1 MVFHLGIFTLA
12 PDCDA
17 WCCPNLGSACYPRLW
32 EESPQRCIFQAKG
45 WVSKSCSFLMSHLF
59 FKYLHQP
66 LWQKMAIRDQPATVE
81 LLQISCLMAYL
92 WPKMEAHLGKCQAL
106 DDLQRMWQMGC
117 LGWKVFFKFC
127 KKHKKPCILGASQ
140 FIGKHAVEFEFRC
153 TNLMGMPKW
162 KFWQVISFLAKII
175 TSPPS
180 QEFVQ
185 WNLNSAARIGKHS

>member
-66 LWQKMAIRDQPATVE
+66 LWQKMAIRDQPAMVE

-117 LGWKVFFKFC
+117 LGWKVFSSFAKNI
-127 KKHKKPCILGASQ
+127 KN
-140 FIGKHAVEFEFRC
+140 HA
-153 TNLMGMPKW
+153 
-162 KFWQVISFLAKII
+162 FWG
-175 TSPPS
+175 PPS
-180 QEFVQ
+180 SLENMQ
-185 WNLNSAARIGKHS
+185 WNLNSAAQIWWECQNGNSDKLFHFWPK